1 MQAIYYFQ
9 AMTFDFNW
17 GERSKRSHLANKVSS
32 TTLPQA
38 VSARYWRLTVY
49 NTLYDDSIESGIAE
63 LALQVY
69 NGQSYSSYIPLIHH
83 TSHQRYTTQ
92 LISIYLCVM
101 CSRNRTHLA
110 RRKSRNRTGE
120 LLKRKI

>member
-1 MQAIYYFQ
+1 
-9 AMTFDFNW
+9 MTFDFNW

-49 NTLYDDSIESGIAE
+49 NTLYDDSIEAGIAE

-83 TSHQRYTTQ
+83 TSHQLYTTQ
-92 LISIYLCVM
+92 LISKYLFVM
-101 CSRNRTHLA
+101 C
-110 RRKSRNRTGE
+110 SRNRTGE
-120 LLKRKI
+120 LLKRRFRLH